1 MPVLV
6 RACSTIGMRMRG
18 YQPESYGE
26 GIADVYD
33 EWFGD
38 VGDVAAT
45 VAFLDSLAAERP
57 GRFLEL
63 AAGTGR
69 LAIPLAE
76 VGHDVTAVDIS
87 AAMLDRLRAADP
99 AGRVKAIRGDMVDD
113 LPDGHF
119 DVVFVAFNSLFMLAD
134 PGRQAACFAAVAR
147 RLAPGGAFVVDAFV
161 PWDPPRGG
169 PHFDVRTLAAD
180 RVVLD
185 FTVTDADAQTVAGH
199 YVELVDGQPVRLRPH
214 ELRWSRPAELDEWAT
229 AAGLVLAE
237 RLADVHRTE
246 FTDDSPFHVSVYRA
260 DAGPHCGI

>member
-1 MPVLV
+1 
-6 RACSTIGMRMRG
+6 MRG

-45 VAFLDSLAAERP
+45 VTFLDSLVTARP

-69 LAIPLAE
+69 LAIPLADL
-76 VGHDVTAVDIS
+76 GHDVTGVDIS
-87 AAMLDRLRAADP
+87 AAMLDRLRAADA
-99 AGRVKAIRGDMVDD
+99 AGRVTTIHGDMVDD
-113 LPDGHF
+113 LPERQF
-119 DVVFVAFNSLFMLAD
+119 DVVFVAFNSLFMLTD
-134 PGRQAACFAAVAR
+134 PHRQAACFGAVAA
-147 RLAPGGAFVVDAFV
+147 RLAPAGAFVVDAFV
-161 PWDPPRGG
+161 PWEPPRGG
-169 PHFDVRTLAAD
+169 PHFDVRALAAD

-185 FTVTDADAQTVAGH
+185 FTVTDAVAQTVAGH

-214 ELRWSRPAELDEWAT
+214 ELRWSRPAELDEWAS

-237 RLADVHRTE
+237 RLADVRRDE
-246 FTDDSPFHVSVYRA
+246 FTDDSPFHLSVYRHA
-260 DAGPHCGI
+260 AGPHCEI